1 MKRIDPN
8 LKTFFLSFVNKIQ
21 IKFLR
26 RLSDRKKGK
35 EHLGRK

>member
-8 LKTFFLSFVNKIQ
+8 LKTFLSFVNKIQ

-35 EHLGRK
+35 EHG